1 MQNTLSNAFT
11 LEWNTKIQFKFL
23 PWQNVLSCLLC
34 TTHSISCQVTTVN
47 LDNHRLGKIANM
59 EQLVNLKWASFNNN
73 DLTKIEVSENL
84 VYCQFANQL
93 ARKSYPLLVSLF
105 FACFC
110 SVTSSLVYYFPYVF
124 RVLIVASTLKSS
136 QLKTTVLANLTVKTK
151 CIFFRE
157 GGSFPADSYWTVRS

>member
-1 MQNTLSNAFT
+1 
-11 LEWNTKIQFKFL
+11 
-23 PWQNVLSCLLC
+23 
-34 TTHSISCQVTTVN
+34 
-47 LDNHRLGKIANM
+47 M